1 MITRYTD
8 EDARKREN
16 IRKENLENNE
26 KYKVVHD
33 EIQERNKNNL
43 QRRERRLM
51 KADQEE
57 RKRRMDEA
65 KGLRRV
71 QDVKRADGDD
81 SESAYVSSNSA
92 DSDEEPETK
101 EEQLEDIFNQNEM
114 QVHAMLA
121 EAFMNKGEDMN
132 KDLANALEMG
142 PAPVEMSDK

>member
-8 EDARKREN
+8 EEARRRDR
-16 IRKENLENNE
+16 IRKENAENNV
-26 KYKVVHD
+26 KYRHVHD
-33 EIQERNKNNL
+33 EIQERNRNNL

-101 EEQLEDIFNQNEM
+101 EEQLEDIFN
-114 QVHAMLA
+114 
-121 EAFMNKGEDMN
+121 
-132 KDLANALEMG
+132 
-142 PAPVEMSDK
+142 

>member
-1 MITRYTD
+1 
-8 EDARKREN
+8 
-16 IRKENLENNE
+16 
-26 KYKVVHD
+26 
-33 EIQERNKNNL
+33 
-43 QRRERRLM
+43 
-51 KADQEE
+51 
-57 RKRRMDEA
+57 MDEA